1 MTAMRSRVESAKYA
15 RAVAVAPLKVDQP
28 TDFAVLARSLSRAAL
43 QVGLVAPGFRCPP
56 RVEGVTRTIRRRQN
70 GGVVA
75 VQVQDRSVLAVA
87 ADMVDGVV
95 AINSLKGFDAARART
110 ILWDALAY
118 DLGLTEPADSQRRV
132 A

>member
-1 MTAMRSRVESAKYA
+1 MRSRVEAAKFA
-15 RAVAVAPLKVDQP
+15 RAVAHAPLKVDQP
-28 TDFAVLARSLSRAAL
+28 TDFALLARSLSRAAL
-43 QVGLVAPGFRCPP
+43 RVGLVAPGFRCPP
-56 RVEGVTRTIRRRQN
+56 RVEGVMRTIRRRPN

-75 VQVQDRSVLAVA
+75 VHVQDRSVLAVA

-95 AINSLKGFDAARART
+95 AINSLEERDAARART

-118 DLGLTEPADSQRRV
+118 DLGLTESTQTELRV